1 MSAGRNSRRRMAMA
15 AGAALLAGLL
25 LAGHEAETRAR
36 PLRPLW
42 RKHATHLAV
51 PEARMA
57 AALFLNYRGLAAD
70 IYWTRAIQYF
80 GRLHQ
85 QRRRHYPLL
94 APLLRLTQKLDPRL
108 TAAAEFGS
116 YFLADAPPLG
126 AGHPHAAARLL
137 ERAIGTEPN
146 DWRLYFD
153 LGFIQALNLHQR
165 RAAAAT
171 FAAGARRPGAN
182 PVLYTLAADWYGQ
195 ANEKVLAL
203 QLWAHLYR
211 HAPDR
216 LIRENALA
224 HMRRLRAQLDLATLD
239 HLLRQ
244 YAAKFH
250 TKARSWQPLIA
261 AGDLRGVPIDPL
273 GHPYRILPDGRA
285 GLSPQTHLTLPHPSR
300 RKVNAR

>member
-1 MSAGRNSRRRMAMA
+1 MRAEQNSRLTVARA
-15 AGAALLAGLL
+15 AGAALLAMLL
-25 LAGHEAETRAR
+25 LASHEAATRAR
-36 PLRPLW
+36 RLRPLW
-42 RKHATHLAV
+42 RQHATRLAV
-51 PEARMA
+51 PQAGTI

-85 QRRRHYPLL
+85 QKRHHYPLL
-94 APLLRLTQKLDPRL
+94 TPLLRLTQQLDPRL

-137 ERAIGTEPN
+137 RRAIGTEPN

-153 LGFIQALNLHQR
+153 LGFVQALNLHQR

-171 FAAGARRPGAN
+171 FAAGAQRPGAN

-195 ANEKVLAL
+195 ANENMLAL
-203 QLWAHLYR
+203 ELWTHLYR

-224 HMRRLRAQLDLATLD
+224 HIRKLVKKCGEC
-239 HLLRQ
+239 RQ
-244 YAAKFH
+244 
-250 TKARSWQPLIA
+250 R
-261 AGDLRGVPIDPL
+261 
-273 GHPYRILPDGRA
+273 
-285 GLSPQTHLTLPHPSR
+285 
-300 RKVNAR
+300 

>member
-1 MSAGRNSRRRMAMA
+1 MRLGRHSRQGWAIA
-15 AGAALLAGLL
+15 AGAVLLAGLL
-25 LAGHEAETRAR
+25 LASHAVETQVR

-42 RKHATHLAV
+42 RQHATRLAL
-51 PEARMA
+51 PHARVV

-70 IYWTRAIQYF
+70 IYWTRSIQYF

-94 APLLRLTQKLDPRL
+94 APLLKLTQKLDPRL

-137 ERAIGTEPN
+137 QRAIRTEPN

-224 HMRRLRAQLDLATLD
+224 HMRRLRAQLDLAALD
-239 HLLRQ
+239 HVLRQ
-244 YAAKFH
+244 YAAKYH
-250 TKARSWQPLIA
+250 AHARSWQPLIA
-261 AGDLRGVPIDPL
+261 IGELRGVPLDPL
-273 GHPYRILPDGRA
+273 GHPYRILPDGQA
-285 GLSPQTHLTLPHPSR
+285 GLSPQTHLTLPHPPRS
-300 RKVNAR
+300 KTHAR